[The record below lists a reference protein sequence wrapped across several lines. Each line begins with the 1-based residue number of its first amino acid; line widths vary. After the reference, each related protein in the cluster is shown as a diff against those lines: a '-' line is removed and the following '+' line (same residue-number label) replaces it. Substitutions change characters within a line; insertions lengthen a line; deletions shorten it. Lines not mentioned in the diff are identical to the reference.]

1 MDGHGINF
9 ISRELERQQIPCPSW
24 WHRKRGL
31 RTYYTKWEKKDPE
44 NGKYVWDESYLKSLL
59 MNPVY
64 CGDMASQKRYYR
76 FKIGNQGDKAPED
89 WITVRD
95 THEAIIPQ
103 DVFDLVQAKMK
114 GRKRQT
120 EQGEYSMFAGLLRCA
135 ECGGALTLKKTH
147 TKDQHEVYTCSTYI
161 HKGKAH
167 CTQHRVDADD
177 LYDAVLTR
185 IQECAKA
192 VTGDGTELENRVK
205 ELCEEDTQGHRESLE
220 KLVSKQK
227 DRLETLD
234 RLIAKLYDDLIN
246 DKITES
252 VFDKMLEKTQKE
264 QTDIKKE
271 LFQNESVLNTE
282 EKLDA
287 QSQQWIDDISE
298 YADIKELDANLLNRL
313 ISKIV
318 ISEPQEKDGTEN
330 YCRTPDTVTMEIH
343 FNLKPI
349 PELGTIERGS
359 GSHK

>member
-1 MDGHGINF
+1 
-9 ISRELERQQIPCPSW
+9 
-24 WHRKRGL
+24 
-31 RTYYTKWEKKDPE
+31 
-44 NGKYVWDESYLKSLL
+44 
-59 MNPVY
+59 
-64 CGDMASQKRYYR
+64 
-76 FKIGNQGDKAPED
+76 
-89 WITVRD
+89 
-95 THEAIIPQ
+95 
-103 DVFDLVQAKMK
+103 
-114 GRKRQT
+114 
-120 EQGEYSMFAGLLRCA
+120 MFAGLLRCA

-192 VTGDGTELENRVK
+192 VTGEGTELEDRVK
-205 ELCEEDTQGHRESLE
+205 ELCEEDTQGHRDSLE

-264 QTDIKKE
+264 QADIKKE
-271 LFQNESVLNTE
+271 LSQNESVLNTE

-313 ISKIV
+313 ISKII
-318 ISEPQEKDGTEN
+318 ISEPQEKDGKEN
-330 YCRTPDTVTMEIH
+330 YRRTPETVTMEIH